1 MMVSDHQAMQPGKK
15 HSGGPSPVR
24 DVVPVTVPRFFQP
37 MASAACPSPAPP
49 APAKALNASS

>member
-24 DVVPVTVPRFFQP
+24 DVVPVTVPCFF
-37 MASAACPSPAPP
+37 MASVACPSPAPP